1 MKQASCFAI
10 RFNPAVAGFF
20 LKKMY
25 NFKGRD
31 IIDIN
36 DFSKE
41 ELLYI
46 LKIAKKFDPEY
57 VKSDRSNYTIAQ
69 GKIAALLFFEPSTR
83 TEQSFR
89 SAAQKIGMGIIGF
102 DDPEATSI
110 HKGESF
116 SDTIRIMDAYA
127 DVLIIRHPEP
137 FSAKGA
143 SDVAQ
148 IPVINAGDGPNQHPT
163 QTMLDLYTIMKEA
176 GRLNGISV
184 ALMGD
189 LKYGRTVH
197 ALSLAL
203 SLFKIKQI
211 FISHPILKMPKEFL
225 KILQKRG
232 VTYEEFDHLPASLEA
247 DFLYQTRV
255 QKERFKDLNEYKK
268 IKDEFI
274 LDASFKKY
282 LDKGVKLMHPLPRVN
297 EIDPVLDSHPNAI
310 YFAQARNGL
319 YIREAL
325 LALIL
330 GRIR

>member
-1 MKQASCFAI
+1 K
-10 RFNPAVAGFF
+10 
-20 LKKMY
+20 
-25 NFKGRD
+25 
-31 IIDIN
+31 N
-36 DFSKE
+36 DFSRE
-41 ELLYI
+41 ELLFI
-46 LKIAKKFDPEY
+46 LKIAKKFDPTF

-102 DDPEATSI
+102 NDPEATSI
-110 HKGESF
+110 HKGETF
-116 SDTIRIMDAYA
+116 ADTIRIMDSYA
-127 DVLIIRHPEP
+127 DVLIIRHPEA
-137 FSAKGA
+137 FAAKKA
-143 SDVAQ
+143 ADVAD
-148 IPVINAGDGPNQHPT
+148 IPVINAGDGANQHPT
-163 QTMLDLYTIMKEA
+163 QTLLDLYSIMKEA
-176 GRLNGISV
+176 GQIDGITV

-203 SLFKIKQI
+203 SHFKVKQI
-211 FISHPILKMPKEFL
+211 FISHPSLAMPDEFL
-225 KILQKRG
+225 KILGSIG
-232 VTYEEFDHLPASLEA
+232 VKYAEFDHLPEDLKA

-268 IKDEFI
+268 IKDKFI

-282 LDKGVKLMHPLPRVN
+282 LDKGIKLMHPLPRVN

-310 YFAQARNGL
+310 YFTQARNGL

-330 GRIR
+330 GRI

>member
-1 MKQASCFAI
+1 MKS
-10 RFNPAVAGFF
+10 
-20 LKKMY
+20 
-25 NFKGRD
+25 FKGRD

-46 LKIAKKFDPEY
+46 LKIAKKFDPFY
-57 VKSDRSNYTIAQ
+57 VKRDRSNYTIAQ
-69 GKIAALLFFEPSTR
+69 GKIAAVLFFEQSTR

-102 DDPEATSI
+102 NDPESTSI

-116 SDTIRIMDAYA
+116 SDTIRIMDSYA
-127 DVLIIRHPEP
+127 DVLIIRHPKAGA
-137 FSAKGA
+137 AKQA
-143 SDVAQ
+143 AEVAD
-148 IPVINAGDGPNQHPT
+148 IPALNAGDGPNQHPT
-163 QTMLDLYTIMKEA
+163 QTMLDLYTMMKEA
-176 GRLNGISV
+176 GKLDGVTV

-197 ALSLAL
+197 ALSIAL
-203 SLFKIKQI
+203 SHFKVKQV
-211 FISHPILKMPKEFL
+211 FISHPSLAMPEEYLKLLRERNREFEVWDKL
-225 KILQKRG
+225 PDGLNG
-232 VTYEEFDHLPASLEA
+232 V

-255 QKERFKDLNEYKK
+255 QKERFTSLNEYKK
-268 IKDEFI
+268 IKDKFI

-297 EIDPVLDSHPNAI
+297 EMDSSLDAHPNAI
-310 YFAQARNGL
+310 YFQQARNGL

-325 LALIL
+325 LGLVL
-330 GRIR
+330 GRI

>member
-1 MKQASCFAI
+1 MNSDVKI
-10 RFNPAVAGFF
+10 
-20 LKKMY
+20 KKT
-25 NFKGRD
+25 FKGRD

-46 LKIAKKFDPEY
+46 LKNAQKFDPTFI
-57 VKSDRSNYTIAQ
+57 KRDRSNYTIAQ
-69 GKIAALLFFEPSTR
+69 GKIAALLFFEQSTR

-89 SAAQKIGMGIIGF
+89 SASQKIGMGNIGF
-102 DDPEATSI
+102 NDPELTSI

-116 SDTIRIMDAYA
+116 SDTIRIMNSYA
-127 DVLIIRHPEP
+127 DVLIIRHPEAGA
-137 FSAKGA
+137 AKKA
-143 SDVAQ
+143 ADVAD

-163 QTMLDLYTIMKEA
+163 QTMLDLYTILKSA
-176 GRLNGISV
+176 GKIDGITV

-203 SLFKIKQI
+203 SLFKVKQI
-211 FISHPILKMPKEFL
+211 FISHPKLRMPDEFL
-225 KILQKRG
+225 KILKERG
-232 VTYEEFDHLPASLEA
+232 VKYEEFNKLPNNLEA

-255 QKERFKDLNEYKK
+255 QKERFEDLKEYKK
-268 IKDEFI
+268 VKDEFI

-282 LDKGVKLMHPLPRVN
+282 LDKGVKLMHPLPRIN
-297 EIDPVLDSHPNAI
+297 EIDACLDIHPNAI
-310 YFAQARNGL
+310 YFQQARNGL

-325 LALIL
+325 LALVL
-330 GRIR
+330 GRL

>member
-1 MKQASCFAI
+1 MANFK
-10 RFNPAVAGFF
+10 
-20 LKKMY
+20 
-25 NFKGRD
+25 FKGRD

-41 ELLYI
+41 ELLFI
-46 LKIAKKFDPEY
+46 LKTAKKFDPVF

-69 GKIAALLFFEPSTR
+69 GKIAAVLFFEQSTR

-102 DDPEATSI
+102 NDPQSTSI

-116 SDTIRIMDAYA
+116 SDTIRIMDSYA
-127 DVLIIRHPEP
+127 DVLIIRHPK
-137 FSAKGA
+137 SGAAKEA
-143 SDVAQ
+143 ADVAQ

-163 QTMLDLYTIMKEA
+163 QTILDLYTMMKET
-176 GRLNGISV
+176 GQIDGITV

-197 ALSLAL
+197 ALSIAL
-203 SLFKIKQI
+203 SHFKVKQI
-211 FISHPILKMPKEFL
+211 FISHPSLAMPDEYLKLLKDRSREFEVWNKL
-225 KILQKRG
+225 AEDLNG
-232 VTYEEFDHLPASLEA
+232 V

-255 QKERFKDLNEYKK
+255 QKERFINLDEYKK
-268 IKDEFI
+268 IKDKFI

-297 EIDPVLDSHPNAI
+297 EMDSSLDTHPNAI
-310 YFAQARNGL
+310 YFKQARNGL
-319 YIREAL
+319 YVREAL
-325 LALIL
+325 LGLVL
-330 GRIR
+330 GRI

>member
-1 MKQASCFAI
+1 MNK
-10 RFNPAVAGFF
+10 
-20 LKKMY
+20 
-25 NFKGRD
+25 FKGRD

-36 DFSKE
+36 DFTKE
-41 ELLYI
+41 ELLFV
-46 LKIAKKFDPEY
+46 LKTAKRFDPDY
-57 VKSDRSNYTIAQ
+57 AQKDRSNYEIAQ

-89 SAAQKIGMGIIGF
+89 SAAQKIGMGVIGF

-116 SDTIRIMDAYA
+116 SDTIRIMESYS
-127 DVLIIRHPEP
+127 DVIVMRHPEP
-137 FSAKGA
+137 YSAQKA
-143 SDVAQ
+143 AEVAE
-148 IPVINAGDGPNQHPT
+148 IPLINAGDGPNQHPT
-163 QTMLDLYTIMKEA
+163 QTMLDLYTMMKEA
-176 GRLNGISV
+176 GKLDGITV

-203 SLFKIKQI
+203 SHFKVKQI
-211 FISHPILKMPKEFL
+211 FISHPTLKMPDEF
-225 KILQKRG
+225 KKVLQKRG
-232 VTYEEFDHLPASLEA
+232 VEFEEFNHLPKDLKA

-255 QKERFKDLNEYKK
+255 QKERFKDLKEYKK

-274 LDASFKKY
+274 LDASFKQS
-282 LDKGVKLMHPLPRVN
+282 LDRGVKLMHPLPRVN
-297 EIDPVLDSHPNAI
+297 EIDPELDSHPNAI
-310 YFAQARNGL
+310 YFKQARNGL

-325 LALIL
+325 LALVL

>member
-1 MKQASCFAI
+1 M
-10 RFNPAVAGFF
+10 
-20 LKKMY
+20 

-36 DFSKE
+36 DFTKE
-41 ELLYI
+41 ELLFI
-46 LKIAKKFDPEY
+46 LKTAKRFDPDY
-57 VKSDRSNYTIAQ
+57 VKKDRSNYEIAQ

-110 HKGESF
+110 RKGESF
-116 SDTIRIMDAYA
+116 TDTIRIMDSYA
-127 DVLIIRHPEP
+127 DILIIRHPDP
-137 FSAKGA
+137 FSAKSA

-148 IPVINAGDGPNQHPT
+148 IPVINAGDGPNQHPI
-163 QTMLDLYTIMKEA
+163 QTILDLYTIMKEA
-176 GRLNGISV
+176 GKLDGITV

-203 SLFKIKQI
+203 SHFQVKQI
-211 FISHPILKMPKEFL
+211 FISHPALSMPDEFL
-225 KILQKRG
+225 RILNDRK
-232 VTYEEFDHLPASLEA
+232 VTYEEFDHLPEDLEA

-268 IKDEFI
+268 IKDKFI
-274 LDASFKKY
+274 LDSSFKKY
-282 LDKGVKLMHPLPRVN
+282 LDRGVKLMHPLPRIN

-310 YFAQARNGL
+310 YFTQARNGL
-319 YIREAL
+319 YVREAL

-330 GRIR
+330 GRI

>member
-1 MKQASCFAI
+1 MK
-10 RFNPAVAGFF
+10 
-20 LKKMY
+20 

-41 ELLYI
+41 ELLYV
-46 LKIAKKFDPEY
+46 LKTAKKFDPAFT
-57 VKSDRSNYTIAQ
+57 KRDRSNYTIAQ

-83 TEQSFR
+83 TEQSFK

-116 SDTIRIMDAYA
+116 EDTIRIMDSYA

-143 SDVAQ
+143 ADVAQ

-163 QTMLDLYTIMKEA
+163 QTMLDLFTIIKVF
-176 GRLNGISV
+176 GRLDN
-184 ALMGD
+184 
-189 LKYGRTVH
+189 LKIAMVGNQKHYRTMH
-197 ALSLAL
+197 ALSAAMFKFSNNTIYGISPIGLEMPAEFKTGDYEDVAIDMKKLNNTLA
-203 SLFKIKQI
+203 KIKPDVVYAGRI
-211 FISHPILKMPKEFL
+211 PKEYM
-225 KILQKRG
+225 KGDTSKY
-232 VTYEEFDHLPASLEA
+232 TYQINIKTMEYLP
-247 DFLYQTRV
+247 
-255 QKERFKDLNEYKK
+255 KHC
-268 IKDEFI
+268 II
-274 LDASFKKY
+274 
-282 LDKGVKLMHPLPRVN
+282 MHPLPRID
-297 EIDPVLDSHPNAI
+297 EIDPNLDTHPNAI

-325 LALIL
+325 LALVL
-330 GRIR
+330 GRL

>member
-1 MKQASCFAI
+1 MH
-10 RFNPAVAGFF
+10 
-20 LKKMY
+20 

-41 ELLYI
+41 ELLFI
-46 LKIAKKFDPEY
+46 LKTAKKFDPEY
-57 VKSDRSNYTIAQ
+57 VKSDRTNYTIAQ
-69 GKIAALLFFEPSTR
+69 GKIAAVLFFEQSTR

-89 SAAQKIGMGIIGF
+89 SSSQKIGMGIIGF
-102 DDPEATSI
+102 NDPESTSI

-127 DVLIIRHPEP
+127 DVLIIRHPE
-137 FSAKGA
+137 SGAAKKA
-143 SDVAQ
+143 ADVAI
-148 IPVINAGDGPNQHPT
+148 IPVINAGDGANQHPT
-163 QTMLDLYTIMKEA
+163 QTMLDLYTIQKES
-176 GRLNGISV
+176 GGLDGITV

-203 SLFKIKQI
+203 SHFKVKQI
-211 FISHPILKMPKEFL
+211 FISHPSLAMPKEFL
-225 KILQKRG
+225 VVLNKRG
-232 VTYEEFDHLPASLEA
+232 VKYETLTKLPKDLDV

-255 QKERFKDLNEYKK
+255 QKERFKNFEEYKK

-274 LDASFKKY
+274 LDESFKKY
-282 LDKGVKLMHPLPRVN
+282 LDSGVKLMHPLPRLN
-297 EIDPVLDSHPNAI
+297 EMDPSLDAHPNAI
-310 YFAQARNGL
+310 YFKQAKNGL

-325 LALIL
+325 LGLVL
-330 GRIR
+330 GRI

>member
-1 MKQASCFAI
+1 
-10 RFNPAVAGFF
+10 
-20 LKKMY
+20 MY
-25 NFKGRD
+25 KFKGRD

-46 LKIAKKFDPEY
+46 LEVSKKFDPSF

-69 GKIAALLFFEPSTR
+69 GKIAGLLFFEQSTR

-102 DDPEATSI
+102 NDPESTSM

-116 SDTIRIMDAYA
+116 TDTIRIMNAYA
-127 DVLIIRHPEP
+127 DVLIMRHPQ
-137 FSAKGA
+137 SGAAKEA
-143 SDVAQ
+143 ADVAD

-163 QTMLDLYTIMKEA
+163 QTMLDLYTILKEA
-176 GRLNGISV
+176 GKIDGITV

-203 SLFKIKQI
+203 SLFKVKQI
-211 FISHPILKMPKEFL
+211 FISHSKLKMPEEFL
-225 KILQKRG
+225 KILSKRG
-232 VTYEEFDHLPASLEA
+232 VNYEEFDKLPDNLEA

-255 QKERFKDLNEYKK
+255 QKERFTDLSEYKK
-268 IKDEFI
+268 IKDLFV
-274 LDASFKKY
+274 LGLSFRKY

-297 EIDPVLDSHPNAI
+297 EIDPELDTHPNAI
-310 YFAQARNGL
+310 YFKQAKNGL

-325 LALIL
+325 LALVL
-330 GRIR
+330 GRI

>member
-1 MKQASCFAI
+1 M
-10 RFNPAVAGFF
+10 
-20 LKKMY
+20 

-46 LKIAKKFDPEY
+46 LEKAKKFDPTF

-102 DDPEATSI
+102 NDPEATSI
-110 HKGESF
+110 HKGETF
-116 SDTIRIMDAYA
+116 SDTIRIMDSYA
-127 DVLIIRHPEP
+127 DVLIMRHPEAGA
-137 FSAKGA
+137 AKEA
-143 SDVAQ
+143 AEVAN

-163 QTMLDLYTIMKEA
+163 QTLLDLYTIMKEA
-176 GRLNGISV
+176 GKIDGITV

-203 SLFKIKQI
+203 SHFKVKQI
-211 FISHPILKMPKEFL
+211 FISHPNLAMPDEFL
-225 KILQKRG
+225 KVLKIRG
-232 VTYEEFDHLPASLEA
+232 VEYAEFDHLPEDLKA

-268 IKDEFI
+268 IKDKFI

-282 LDKGVKLMHPLPRVN
+282 LDKGIKLMHPLPRVN
-297 EIDPVLDSHPNAI
+297 EIDPVLDSHPNAV

-325 LALIL
+325 LSLVL
-330 GRIR
+330 GRINSR